1 MKIIKGLLLIII
13 ALGFVKIAAAQDI
26 IVKKDGTTI
35 ESKVTKITSMEVEY
49 KKWSNIDGPVYTI
62 DKEEV
67 AQIKYQNG
75 DIEDYTIVATPKN
88 FMKRV
93 GRTLV
98 LDGHTLSDEEV
109 LALVGEENY
118 NTYLSAR
125 NQISNGDWNA
135 FLFGGAF
142 IGAVYFFF
150 EGMTVNNEFHVLIGA
165 GLGILADVGL
175 IALII
180 NKSAGK
186 GRMSWVADEYNRQHG
201 TYKLSLAPSVI
212 KTKTPQ
218 FNDNYGVGLTL
229 SLKF

>member
-13 ALGFVKIAAAQDI
+13 VLGFVKIADAQDI
-26 IVKKDGTTI
+26 IVKIDGTTI
-35 ESKVTKITSMEVEY
+35 DSKVTKITTTEVEY
-49 KKWSNIDGPVYTI
+49 KKWSNVDGPVYTI
-62 DKEEV
+62 DKNLV

-75 DIEDYTIVATPKN
+75 DIEDYTIIETPHN

-93 GRTLV
+93 GHTLV

-109 LALVGEENY
+109 FALVGEENY
-118 NTYLSAR
+118 NTYISAR
-125 NQISNGDWNA
+125 NQIRNGDWNA

-142 IGAVYFFF
+142 IASVYFFS
-150 EGMTVNNEFHVLIGA
+150 EGLTVNNEFHVLIGA

-186 GRMSWVADEYNRQHG
+186 GRMSWVAD
-201 TYKLSLAPSVI
+201 
-212 KTKTPQ
+212 
-218 FNDNYGVGLTL
+218 
-229 SLKF
+229 

>member
-13 ALGFVKIAAAQDI
+13 ALGFVKIADAQDI
-26 IVKKDGTTI
+26 IVKIDGTTI
-35 ESKVTKITSMEVEY
+35 DSKVTKITTTEVEY
-49 KKWSNIDGPVYTI
+49 KKWSNVDGPVYTI
-62 DKEEV
+62 DKNLV

-75 DIEDYTIVATPKN
+75 DIEDYTIIETPHN

-109 LALVGEENY
+109 FALVGEENY
-118 NTYLSAR
+118 NTYISAR
-125 NQISNGDWNA
+125 NQIRNGDWNA

-142 IGAVYFFF
+142 IASVYFFF
-150 EGMTVNNEFHVLIGA
+150 EGLTVQNDFHVLLGA
-165 GLGILADVGL
+165 GLGVLADVGL
-175 IALII
+175 LALII

-201 TYKLSLAPSVI
+201 TYKLSLAPSMI
-212 KTKTPQ
+212 ETKTPQ
-218 FNDNYGVGLTL
+218 FNYNYGVGLTL

>member
-1 MKIIKGLLLIII
+1 MKIFKGFLLIII
-13 ALGFVKIAAAQDI
+13 ALGFVKIADAQDV

-125 NQISNGDWNA
+125 KQISNGDWNA

-142 IGAVYFFF
+142 IGA
-150 EGMTVNNEFHVLIGA
+150 
-165 GLGILADVGL
+165 GLGILADIGL

>member
-1 MKIIKGLLLIII
+1 MKIFKGFLLIII
-13 ALGFVKIAAAQDI
+13 ALGFVKIADAQDV

-75 DIEDYTIVATPKN
+75 DIEDYTIVATSKN

-118 NTYLSAR
+118 KTYLSAR
-125 NQISNGDWNA
+125 KQISNGDIEVFFSGITLIA
-135 FLFGGAF
+135 AIFLTYVG
-142 IGAVYFFF
+142 I
-150 EGMTVNNEFHVLIGA
+150 TSQNEFQVLIGA
-165 GLGILADVGL
+165 GLGVLSDVSL
-175 IALII
+175 IAFIV
-180 NKSAGK
+180 NTAAGK

>member
-13 ALGFVKIAAAQDI
+13 ALGFVKIADAQDI
-26 IVKKDGTTI
+26 IVKIDGTTI
-35 ESKVTKITSMEVEY
+35 DSKVTKITTTEVEY
-49 KKWSNIDGPVYTI
+49 KKWSNVDGPVYTI
-62 DKEEV
+62 DKNLV

-75 DIEDYTIVATPKN
+75 DIEDYTIIETPHN

-109 LALVGEENY
+109 FALVGEENY
-118 NTYLSAR
+118 NTYISAR
-125 NQISNGDWNA
+125 NQIRNGDWNA

-142 IGAVYFFF
+142 IASVYFFF
-150 EGMTVNNEFHVLIGA
+150 EGLTVQNDFHVLLGA
-165 GLGILADVGL
+165 GLGVLADVGL
-175 IALII
+175 LALII

-186 GRMSWVADEYNRQHG
+186 GRMNWVADEYNRQHG
-201 TYKLSLAPSVI
+201 TYKLSLAPSMI
-212 KTKTPQ
+212 ETKTPQ
-218 FNDNYGVGLTL
+218 FNYNYGVGLTL